1 MIPLRLDGDPG
12 SELRVLCLGAHP
24 DDVEIGCGGTLMRLA
39 SRKDRLQVTW
49 MVFTGEGERGREA
62 KESAERLVGGTG
74 SLALEVLDFPDGH
87 LPDRRADLKDV
98 FERLKGSSAYD
109 LIFTHHG
116 RDRHQDHR
124 VVSRLT
130 WETFRD
136 HLVLEYEV
144 PKYDG
149 DLGQPNV
156 FVPLTRE
163 IARAKAEH
171 IVASFPSQ
179 RSKSWFEEDTF
190 LALSR
195 LRGVE
200 SGHQEAHAEAFHGR
214 KIPLTV

>member
-1 MIPLRLDGDPG
+1 MIPLRLDREPG
-12 SELRVLCLGAHP
+12 YQLRVLCLGAHP

-39 SRKDRLQVTW
+39 SRSDRLRVTW
-49 MVFTGEGERGREA
+49 VVFSGEGDREREA
-62 KESAERLVGGTG
+62 RESGERLVGRAS
-74 SLALEVLDFPDGH
+74 SLELEILDFPDGY
-87 LPDRRADLKDV
+87 LPDRRADLKEV
-98 FERLKGSSAYD
+98 FERVKRASTYD
-109 LIFTHHG
+109 LIFTHRG
-116 RDRHQDHR
+116 GDRHQDHR
-124 VVSRLT
+124 VISRLT

-136 HLVLEYEV
+136 HLVLEYEI

-149 DLGQPNV
+149 DLGRPNV
-156 FVPLTRE
+156 FVPLTAE

-179 RSKSWFEEDTF
+179 RSKGWFGEDTF

-200 SGHQEAHAEAFHGR
+200 SGHPEAHAEAFHGR

>member
-1 MIPLRLDGDPG
+1 MIPLRLDRDPG
-12 SELRVLCLGAHP
+12 SELRLLCLGAHP
-24 DDVEIGCGGTLMRLA
+24 DDVEIGCAGTLMRLA
-39 SRKDRLQVTW
+39 SGSDRLQVTW
-49 MVFTGEGERGREA
+49 VVFSGEEGREREA
-62 KESAERLVGGTG
+62 RKSAERLVGRAG
-74 SLALEVLDFPDGH
+74 SLELEVLDFPDGC

-98 FERLKGSSAYD
+98 FERVKRASTYD
-109 LIFTHHG
+109 LIFTHRG
-116 RDRHQDHR
+116 GDRHQDHR

-130 WETFRD
+130 WETFRG
-136 HLVLEYEV
+136 HLVLEYEI

-156 FVPLTRE
+156 FVPLTPE
-163 IARAKAEH
+163 MARAKAEH

-179 RSKSWFEEDTF
+179 RSKGWFEEDTF

-214 KIPLTV
+214 KILLTD